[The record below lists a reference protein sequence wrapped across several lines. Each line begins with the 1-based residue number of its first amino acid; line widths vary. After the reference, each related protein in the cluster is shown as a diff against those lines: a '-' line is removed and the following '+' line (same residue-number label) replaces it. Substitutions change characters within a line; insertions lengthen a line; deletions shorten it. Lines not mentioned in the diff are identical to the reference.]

1 MSISVV
7 VLGTGE
13 QLVPKI
19 EGYHGELIVVRVCDD
34 PAAAVAV
41 CITGSVDALV
51 VTEPMLMPPM
61 EQVDQLA
68 AAGTLTI
75 LLVAGANSSSQRGP
89 VLEVHPTVSVAQLE
103 ELIRH
108 NLHLL
113 ASAEVVRSEVAEGA
127 SADAAQGGKI
137 VCFWGSVGS
146 PGRSTVALNYAVEAA
161 AAGSSVVILDADT
174 YAASIAIQLGLMDES
189 ASIVQMCRVVDS
201 QAGDPARLDA
211 ACAAVVVGSCTLLV
225 ATGIPRASRWPEV
238 RAAALRRAT
247 MMLRARHDLVV
258 VDVAALIEMD
268 EQLSFDTQAPQRNAV
283 TVEMLQCADETF
295 MVVAADSLGIPRA
308 LRALD
313 ELEERVPGIEVKI
326 IFNKV
331 GIGNSGRSPKRRVLE
346 AWERFGPTHLIVGT
360 LPNDSAVCRAAILAG
375 SPLLEIA
382 PKSSLRSSIRSLTGI
397 KTTVPPRKGASR
409 RFAKNP

>member
-113 ASAEVVRSEVAEGA
+113 ASAEVVRSEVAAGA

-238 RAAALRRAT
+238 RAAALRRAA